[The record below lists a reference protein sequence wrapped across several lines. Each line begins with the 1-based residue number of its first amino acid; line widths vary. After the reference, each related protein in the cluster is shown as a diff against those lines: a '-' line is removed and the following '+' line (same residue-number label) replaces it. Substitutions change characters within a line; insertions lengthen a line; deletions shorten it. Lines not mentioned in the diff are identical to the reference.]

1 MQELEVNLQQIISS
15 ATPAKSRTGRPRSS
29 DFSDVRIKNLE
40 RELNEARSLST
51 AHESDLQATK
61 EKCGRMQTDLIRV
74 ENEKSALERKMLK
87 EVSALKERLAE
98 KEEEAEQLRAQ
109 QGDGGLGNEREE
121 ELIQR
126 IEEEEAKVMALE
138 KLVQKSGNMKAM
150 QDALQRAEK
159 KLALEMA
166 KTRAGE
172 ERASELVREKE
183 EALDLLDCT
192 RVQAENLTRAL
203 QEKDFRIDFLDSQ
216 ERCVPSSAARMPL
229 TDSNYQR
236 TSFSARTGTL

>member
-15 ATPAKSRTGRPRSS
+15 ATPAKSRAGRPRSS

-51 AHESDLQATK
+51 THESDLQAAK
-61 EKCGRMQTDLIRV
+61 EKCGRMQTDLIRA
-74 ENEKSALERKMLK
+74 ENEKSALERKMLE
-87 EVSALKERLAE
+87 EVSTLKERLAE
-98 KEEEAEQLRAQ
+98 KEEETEQLRAQ
-109 QGDGGLGNEREE
+109 QGDGGLGREREE

-126 IEEEEAKVMALE
+126 IEEEEAKVLAME
-138 KLVQKSGNMKAM
+138 KLVQKSGNMKTM

-159 KLALEMA
+159 KLALEMV
-166 KTRAGE
+166 KTKAGE

-192 RVQAENLTRAL
+192 RVQVENLTRAL

-216 ERCVPSSAARMPL
+216 ERCVPNSAARMPL
-229 TDSNYQR
+229 TDSNHQR